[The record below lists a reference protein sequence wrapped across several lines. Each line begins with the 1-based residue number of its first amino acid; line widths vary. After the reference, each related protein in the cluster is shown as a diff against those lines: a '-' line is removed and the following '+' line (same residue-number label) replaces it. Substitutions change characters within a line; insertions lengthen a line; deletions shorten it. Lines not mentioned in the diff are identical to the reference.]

1 MEERFVIKETTEWKV
16 VKKYILSQLE
26 RCRSQLETIK
36 DINQILTIQG
46 EIASYKKLL
55 QAEALSNM
63 TVNGQ

>member
-1 MEERFVIKETTEWKV
+1 MEDRLIIKETTEWKV
-16 VKKYILSQLE
+16 IKKFILSQLE

-55 QAEALSNM
+55 QAEALSQT
-63 TVNGQ
+63 TVNSF